1 MRPHLSTYFDIQNDQ
16 NEPKF
21 RSAYSIN
28 NLPKVKNS
36 EYVISLDEYKSIK
49 TDWIAL
55 HVNGDKVT
63 LFNSFRVEHI

>member
-1 MRPHLSTYFDIQNDQ
+1 MRPHLLTYFDIENDQ

-21 RSAYSIN
+21 NSVYSIN

-49 TDWIAL
+49 T
-55 HVNGDKVT
+55 H
-63 LFNSFRVEHI
+63 